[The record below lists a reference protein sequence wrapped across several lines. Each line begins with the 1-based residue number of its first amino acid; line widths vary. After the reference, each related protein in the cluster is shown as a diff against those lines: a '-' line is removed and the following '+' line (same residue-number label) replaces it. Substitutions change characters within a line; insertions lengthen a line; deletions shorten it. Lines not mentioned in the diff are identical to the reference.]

1 MGEPI
6 TVGGGGG
13 NAFRDDPVYCDFRE
27 AANAYSDQ
35 TGGSGRKHRTYANT
49 TFKAKTLKV
58 ILAEKTLDL
67 SSLLVVSGGEC
78 KVEIK
83 CPGNDD
89 DVTISGNPL
98 SIRLHTGTYSDPTG
112 SPPHPNRRAGNSVS
126 NEIEINVANQ
136 TIKIQPRGHFDVIV
150 EEV

>member
-13 NAFRDDPVYCDFRE
+13 NAFRNDPVYSDFVE
-27 AANAYSDQ
+27 SATAYSDPN
-35 TGGSGRKHRTYANT
+35 GSSGRKHHTFQNT

-58 ILAEKTLDL
+58 TLAGQTLDL
-67 SSLLVVSGGEC
+67 SSLLPADGEC
-78 KVEIK
+78 KVEVK
-83 CPGNDD
+83 CPGVDD
-89 DVTISGNPL
+89 DVTIKGNPL
-98 SIRLHTGTYSDPTG
+98 SIKLHTGTYSDPASG
-112 SPPHPNRRAGNSVS
+112 SGHPNRRTGNSHS

-136 TIKIQPRGHFDVIV
+136 TIKIQPRGLFEVLV

>member
-13 NAFRDDPVYCDFRE
+13 SAFRDEPVFCDFKE
-27 AANAYSDQ
+27 TVYPDQ
-35 TGGSGRKHRTYANT
+35 TGGSGRKHRTFANT

-58 ILAEKTLDL
+58 IVAGKTVDF
-67 SSLLVVSGGEC
+67 SALLPADGEC
-78 KVEIK
+78 RVEVK

-89 DVTISGNPL
+89 DVTITGKPL
-98 SIRLHTGTYSDPTG
+98 GIRLHTGTYSDPDSG
-112 SPPHPNRRAGNSVS
+112 SGHPNRRTGNSAS

-136 TIKIQPRGHFDVIV
+136 TIKIQPRGHFDVIM

>member
-13 NAFRDDPVYCDFRE
+13 SAFRDEPVYSDFRE

-58 ILAEKTLDL
+58 IVAGKTLDF
-67 SSLLVVSGGEC
+67 SSLLPADGEC
-78 KVEIK
+78 KVEVK

-89 DVTISGNPL
+89 DVTITGKPL
-98 SIRLHTGTYSDPTG
+98 GIRLHTGTYSDPDPG
-112 SPPHPNRRAGNSVS
+112 SAHPNRRRGNSHS

-136 TIKIQPRGHFDVIV
+136 TIKIQARGHFDVIV

>member
-13 NAFRDDPVYCDFRE
+13 NAFRDDPVYCDFKE

-58 ILAEKTLDL
+58 ILAGKTLDL

-78 KVEIK
+78 KVEVK
-83 CPGNDD
+83 CPGSDD
-89 DVTISGNPL
+89 DVTITGNPL
-98 SIRLHTGTYSDPTG
+98 GIKLHTGTYSDPDSG
-112 SPPHPNRRAGNSVS
+112 SGHPNRRRGNSVS

-136 TIKIQPRGHFDVIV
+136 TIKIQARGHFDVIV